1 LITKELE
8 GGFIAVLWL
17 IATVLP
23 VMLREETHRLASKSN
38 FGRITPGAFNG

>member
-8 GGFIAVLWL
+8 GGFIAALWL

-23 VMLREETHRLASKSN
+23 VMLRKETHRLAVKVTLEGSLQ
-38 FGRITPGAFNG
+38 GI